1 MHMCVCVC
9 MTKSSSGVPSAAY
22 CRTVQSENIWSAR
35 RRSNRLSVSAVEF
48 RALDLGFE
56 VYVVARWYSG
66 PSIFFC
72 LVTGHS
78 MLPVFCCASLR
89 APDASILRMFCL
101 DASSRLRKYSLPL
114 PKV

>member
-1 MHMCVCVC
+1 M
-9 MTKSSSGVPSAAY
+9 PSAAY

-66 PSIFFC
+66 PSIFF
-72 LVTGHS
+72 
-78 MLPVFCCASLR
+78 A
-89 APDASILRMFCL
+89 
-101 DASSRLRKYSLPL
+101 
-114 PKV
+114 